1 MADGPPNKK
10 NRPCGAGTTTPARK
24 AARAGKQWSALEKA
38 DPTSSECLEKH
49 LKALEEA
56 TAKAKAKLE
65 KAKAAESSSTSG
77 SSYYSSSSSS
87 ATPAKPLEKR
97 PKQGTPAQQT
107 PHALPLHRGKQGPRA
122 VLKPAAAV
130 EGTLEKETSK
140 KEGGTLEKET
150 SKKEGG
156 TLEKETPKKKEG
168 TLEKETSKKEGGTL
182 EKETSKKEGGTLEK
196 ETSKK
201 EGGTLEKE
209 TSTEAREVTLEKE
222 SSKAKRLVVIVDW
235 HETLEKG
242 DKVSWANSK
251 ALTKLLEKADVHLLS
266 WVGSKKR
273 ELKVVQDMSALAQ
286 VDQLTAMTTCYKKT
300 GEGGKVD
307 YACEVGAC
315 AIFDD
320 CREIIQEGL
329 RWNLQVYPIRT
340 HHQQHTY
347 LDEDSSYYTF
357 AQAVD
362 SFLAWN
368 FGA

>member
-1 MADGPPNKK
+1 MQQLYTYLQFPDVLNSSL
-10 NRPCGAGTTTPARK
+10 GT
-24 AARAGKQWSALEKA
+24 LEK
-38 DPTSSECLEKH
+38 E
-49 LKALEEA
+49 
-56 TAKAKAKLE
+56 
-65 KAKAAESSSTSG
+65 
-77 SSYYSSSSSS
+77 
-87 ATPAKPLEKR
+87 TPKK
-97 PKQGTPAQQT
+97 K
-107 PHALPLHRGKQGPRA
+107 
-122 VLKPAAAV
+122 
-130 EGTLEKETSK
+130 EGTLEKETPKK
-140 KEGGTLEKET
+140 KE
-150 SKKEGG
+150 G

-201 EGGTLEKE
+201 EGG
-209 TSTEAREVTLEKE
+209 TLEKE

-273 ELKVVQDMSALAQ
+273 ELKAVQDMSALAQ
-286 VDQLTAMTTCYKKT
+286 ADQLTAMTTCYKKT

-329 RWNLQVYPIRT
+329 RWDLQVYPIKT
-340 HHQQHTY
+340 HHQQH
-347 LDEDSSYYTF
+347 LP
-357 AQAVD
+357 
-362 SFLAWN
+362 
-368 FGA
+368 G